1 MSWLPDLPGLSILAL
16 GFLLGAR
23 HALDADHVVAISTI
37 ATENRSLWRS
47 CAIGFC
53 WGVGH
58 TMVLLIA
65 GLAVL
70 GFRLTI
76 SEDWAK
82 LFEAGVG
89 VMLIGLGLSV
99 GLTLWRERLHVH
111 AHTHSDGTGHLHM
124 HSHRDGLHHAHLH
137 RFRLEYKALAIG
149 MVHGLAGSAAVLLL
163 ILSTIHSF
171 TDGLVYLLVF
181 GVGSIA
187 GMVLLGA
194 VLCVPF
200 ALTSEHLV
208 RTHLAL
214 QVLAGLASVALG
226 SGILYEFISTVSM
239 PLTRIH

>member
-1 MSWLPDLPGLSILAL
+1 MPDLSSLSLLTL

-23 HALDADHVVAISTI
+23 HALEADHIVAVSTI
-37 ATENRSLWRS
+37 ATEHRNLWRS
-47 CAIGFC
+47 CTVGFC

-76 SEDWAK
+76 PDDVAK

-89 VMLIGLGLSV
+89 VMLIGLGVSV

-111 AHTHSDGTGHLHM
+111 SHSHGDGAGHLHV
-124 HSHRDGLHHAHLH
+124 HSHRDGLHHTHLH
-137 RFRLEYKALAIG
+137 RFRLEYKSLAVG
-149 MVHGLAGSAAVLLL
+149 MVHGLAGSAALLL
-163 ILSTIHSF
+163 LVLSTVRSLA
-171 TDGLVYLLVF
+171 DGLLYILVF

-194 VLCVPF
+194 VLSVPF
-200 ALTSEHLV
+200 VLTPQDLV
-208 RTHLAL
+208 RTHLTL
-214 QVLAGLASVALG
+214 RVMAGLASVALG
-226 SGILYEFISTVSM
+226 SAILYEAISTG
-239 PLTRIH
+239 